1 MFSKKIKKVIMVDG
15 MHCNN
20 CVKKVT
26 DELIILGTSK
36 VKVNLDKK
44 EVTIYSKEEIDS
56 DLIEIA
62 INNLEFKYLGEVK

>member
-26 DELIILGTSK
+26 DELIILGASK